1 MNKTDILII
10 GGGPAGV
17 VAAVTARKNN
27 PEKKIMLVREE
38 EKEVIPCGIPYI
50 FNRLNSVEKD
60 LMSDKSLNKN
70 NILLLFDRVTKFNP
84 TKKKVFF
91 KKNKELNY
99 EKLILATGSKS
110 SLIPIKGIDKKGVWY
125 IKKDLEYLKKLRK
138 QALKSKNIVII
149 GGGFIGVELAEEL
162 SRIKKLKISIVEK
175 LEHCLITTFDK
186 KFAVAIE
193 EKLKEKGVKIYTN
206 KNIDEI
212 IGRNKAESV
221 KLKDKKIP
229 ADLIILSIGAKPN
242 TILAKEAGIK
252 IGKYNG
258 IKVNKYLETNIKDV
272 FAVGDCA
279 ETRCLLTK
287 KYIPVM
293 LASTACHEARIAAAN
308 LYKKENLIKNTG
320 TLAVFS
326 TSINGLSVGIA
337 GLSER
342 KLKDE
347 KIDILIGESQAM
359 NHHPESL
366 PNTQNI
372 KVKLIF
378 SKTSRKLLG
387 GQVIGPETI
396 GETVNILALA
406 IQKQTTIYDFDTL
419 QIATHP
425 LLTSAPTV
433 YPLIIAAQSAL
444 SKMIKIAK

>member
-444 SKMIKIAK
+444 SKMIRETK